1 MQWEVHETISV
12 VCSRLSSLSMS
23 VNVNININ
31 LLLANYP
38 SACRQFQRV
47 VEWRKRETE
56 VKSLEK
62 NKSKRYVSDQPCQL
76 QMVAASWL
84 TQFQG

>member
-1 MQWEVHETISV
+1 M
-12 VCSRLSSLSMS
+12 
-23 VNVNININ
+23 NVNININ
-31 LLLANYP
+31 LLVANYLNDW
-38 SACRQFQRV
+38 RQFQRV

-76 QMVAASWL
+76 QIVAASWL